1 MVALSLRTR
10 RAVAALS
17 NRGYSPATITHPD
30 HPKSTQQRQHS
41 VSAVAEKQ
49 LNVNSKAASSTSPR
63 RLTSSATGSAD
74 PHKLTIA
81 VNTGLAAFAA
91 AAPATSTHHAYPIIA
106 STAHHVVAQASASP
120 APLSSTAVYSIVAA
134 SSILLALV
142 LSTLVICLYRRR
154 RTITSDASTDVER
167 GCLSSFG
174 SISKSTSS
182 KTISTFGCKDRK
194 DVGTVNKDT
203 SNSNADTSDLTLV
216 DEPVIEKNTLTD
228 SLSNYAVSPF
238 MGCGAYKEPSIPVSS
253 PTFQVDNAYLTSP
266 QRCPLP
272 EDDPNWHPTIP
283 RRLMRV
289 LEFNDID
296 LPAIVD
302 LPEGV
307 QLPPLSPTIAC
318 TGEDGATRPPTP
330 AKPLNRRRV
339 KHPKP
344 NGFLAPPLPSRKVS
358 VSESVSK
365 IESAPVK
372 PVIAEEAAVAVDGDD
387 SMSVSDCTLLLFIA
401 DHLHAGYPRQLQRRW
416 RGLF

>member
-1 MVALSLRTR
+1 
-10 RAVAALS
+10 
-17 NRGYSPATITHPD
+17 
-30 HPKSTQQRQHS
+30 
-41 VSAVAEKQ
+41 
-49 LNVNSKAASSTSPR
+49 
-63 RLTSSATGSAD
+63 
-74 PHKLTIA
+74 
-81 VNTGLAAFAA
+81 
-91 AAPATSTHHAYPIIA
+91 
-106 STAHHVVAQASASP
+106 
-120 APLSSTAVYSIVAA
+120 
-134 SSILLALV
+134 
-142 LSTLVICLYRRR
+142 
-154 RTITSDASTDVER
+154 
-167 GCLSSFG
+167 
-174 SISKSTSS
+174 
-182 KTISTFGCKDRK
+182 
-194 DVGTVNKDT
+194 
-203 SNSNADTSDLTLV
+203 
-216 DEPVIEKNTLTD
+216 
-228 SLSNYAVSPF
+228 
-238 MGCGAYKEPSIPVSS
+238 
-253 PTFQVDNAYLTSP
+253 
-266 QRCPLP
+266 
-272 EDDPNWHPTIP
+272 
-283 RRLMRV
+283 MRV

-358 VSESVSK
+358 VST